1 MSKLKATKWL
11 IKKKEEKMA
20 DPVLTSPLNVT
31 APEPVGITDF
41 KTVPP
46 ANTVEASST
55 APDKAETTS
64 STLAPENKPAA
75 SAVQA
80 KSNIVLRSPRRYN
93 IKSEEGEAWQAPKLE
108 WLEGTW
114 SVTHST
120 LPMWRKAKNVR
131 ITYKILRPSTPTG
144 PILLDDTVESVPTQ
158 RTLLPQPK
166 AIRGVDTP
174 DGDGAWA
181 WRGRGLLKI
190 ASSRWEVL
198 GWGEREGERW
208 VVTWFAPS
216 LFTPAGLDV
225 YSSRKEGISE
235 GLFGDL
241 ERALERLGAKEMAEL
256 CKTEMRR
263 VKIEY

>member
-1 MSKLKATKWL
+1 
-11 IKKKEEKMA
+11 MA

-31 APEPVGITDF
+31 APEPAGITEF

-46 ANTVEASST
+46 TSTVESSSV
-55 APDKAETTS
+55 APDKTDTTPSTTATDNRPAE
-64 STLAPENKPAA
+64 

-80 KSNIVLRSPRRYN
+80 KSNIVLRSPRKYN
-93 IKSEEGEAWQAPKLE
+93 IEAEREAWQAPKLE

-131 ITYKILRPSTPTG
+131 ITYKILRPSAGTG
-144 PILLDDTVESVPTQ
+144 PVLLDDTVESVPMQ

-181 WRGRGLLKI
+181 WRGRGLLKV

-198 GWGEREGERW
+198 GWGERDGERW

-216 LFTPAGLDV
+216 LFTPAGVDV

-235 GLFGDL
+235 GLFRDVEGALGRL
-241 ERALERLGAKEMAEL
+241 EANEVAGL
-256 CKTEMRR
+256 CKREMRK

>member
-1 MSKLKATKWL
+1 
-11 IKKKEEKMA
+11 MA
-20 DPVLTSPLNVT
+20 DPVRQNVPTSEPSEEAAPAGDTSAT
-31 APEPVGITDF
+31 AV
-41 KTVPP
+41 
-46 ANTVEASST
+46 ST
-55 APDKAETTS
+55 QTS
-64 STLAPENKPAA
+64 SA
-75 SAVQA
+75 
-80 KSNIVLRSPRRYN
+80 IVLRSPRKYAV
-93 IKSEEGEAWQAPKLE
+93 KQEVAFSAPPLE

-120 LPMWRKAKNVR
+120 LSMWRKAKNVR
-131 ITYKILRPSTPTG
+131 ITYKIIPASTPGG
-144 PILLDDTVESVPTQ
+144 PVLLDDTVESVPTA

-166 AIRGVDTP
+166 AIRGIDTP

-181 WRGRGLLKI
+181 WRGKGLLKI

-216 LFTPAGLDV
+216 MFTPAGVDI

-235 GLFGDL
+235 GLYKDVQL
-241 ERALERLGAKEMAEL
+241 ALEKLEAREVATLCTKEMMA
-256 CKTEMRR
+256 

>member
-1 MSKLKATKWL
+1 LRS
-11 IKKKEEKMA
+11 EEGKMA

-31 APEPVGITDF
+31 APEPAGIAEF
-41 KTVPP
+41 KTVAPL
-46 ANTVEASST
+46 TVESST
-55 APDKAETTS
+55 SPDKVDLPS
-64 STLAPENKPAA
+64 SIPASDTKPVA
-75 SAVQA
+75 SAVKA
-80 KSNIVLRSPRRYN
+80 KSNILLRSPRRYN
-93 IKSEEGEAWQAPKLE
+93 ITEEGQAWQAPKLE

-131 ITYKILRPSTPTG
+131 ITYKILPPSTPTG
-144 PILLDDTVESVPTQ
+144 PTLLDDTVESVPTQ

-166 AIRGVDTP
+166 AIHGVDTP

-190 ASSRWEVL
+190 ASSKWEVL
-198 GWGEREGERW
+198 GWGEKDGERW

-216 LFTPAGLDV
+216 VFTPAGVDV

-235 GLFGDL
+235 GLFKEV
-241 ERALERLGAKEMAEL
+241 ERALEDLGAKEVAEL
-256 CKTEMRR
+256 CKREMRG
-263 VKIEY
+263 VEIEY